1 MNNQENNENNRTEKL
16 TKHSI
21 ISDEIIKPVDN
32 NLERLNLDYFK
43 LVNKLAALTEE
54 NADLKK
60 KLQAEKT
67 NSFINIKPNLS
78 KIYKWSSYEFTRY

>member
-78 KIYKWSSYEFTRY
+78 KIYK